1 MRAIV
6 TILLVLAAIVVVA
19 LVVWLISRIKLPSDL
34 RREIAA
40 KDAKIRQLEQR
51 RAELEASEPEK
62 MRLLRQEVIDY
73 DKLVDDILSELTTGT
88 ILQLSDV
95 KERIAGLIQTRRP
108 NRTF

>member
-6 TILLVLAAIVVVA
+6 TILLVLAAIAVVA
-19 LVVWLISRIKLPSDL
+19 LVVWLISRVKLPSDL

-40 KDAKIRQLEQR
+40 KDERIRQLEQSK
-51 RAELEASEPEK
+51 AELEASEPEK
-62 MRLLRQEVIDY
+62 MRLLRQEVVDY
-73 DKLVDDILSELTTGT
+73 DKLVDDIQSELTAGT
-88 ILQLSDV
+88 LLQLSDV